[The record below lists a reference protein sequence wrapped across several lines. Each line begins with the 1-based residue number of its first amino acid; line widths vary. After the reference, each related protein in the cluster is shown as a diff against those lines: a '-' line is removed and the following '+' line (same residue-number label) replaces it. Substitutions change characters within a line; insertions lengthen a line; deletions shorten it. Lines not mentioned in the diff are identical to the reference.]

1 MKRTEKIAK
10 LAKATR
16 IVADRVEKTGI
27 RSYRGHWVFDE
38 DRKPVDFVGHV
49 IDTAGFKDLVPQDLP
64 HRTSGVLAVSAV
76 LNLSA
81 VGMSKALK
89 QQLVDLMG
97 LADRHAKINKR
108 IAATALRQL
117 ADEMERGVV
126 ANKAERA
133 EFEDMLADA
142 MLKAAAPAK
151 DPKAAKKLAK
161 TAAKKLV
168 NNLHE
173 PAKKTTKKSAKK

>member
-10 LAKATR
+10 LVKATR
-16 IVADRVEKTGI
+16 IVADRIEKTGI
-27 RSYRGHWVFDE
+27 RGYKGHWVFDE
-38 DRKPVDFVGHV
+38 NRKPVDFVGHI
-49 IDTAGFKDLVPQDLP
+49 IDTAGLKDLVPEDEP

-76 LNLSA
+76 LNLSS
-81 VGMSKALK
+81 VGMSKTVK

-97 LADRHAKINKR
+97 LSDRHAKINKR

-126 ANKAERA
+126 ASKKERA
-133 EFEDMLADA
+133 EFVDMLANA
-142 MLKAAAPAK
+142 LFEAVAPAK
-151 DPKAAKKLAK
+151 DLKTAKKLAK
-161 TAAKKLV
+161 GAAKKLV

-173 PAKKTTKKSAKK
+173 PAKKAAKKSAKK